1 MKKHASTILLVLVFL
16 AGCGLLCYPI
26 VSDLWNY
33 RHQSRA
39 IAGYDAGVNRMDG
52 KDYSDML
59 EAARAYNKSLV
70 SKGNRYYPTEE
81 EDAYYRSLLK
91 TEGSDVMAVIDIP
104 SIQVYLPVY
113 HGTNEDVLQSGVG
126 HLEGTSL
133 PVGGNSTHCVLS
145 GHRGLPS
152 AKLFSNLNLVEEGD
166 RFYIHVLGE
175 TLAYE
180 VDQISVVEPDE
191 IEELNIEKDRDY
203 CTLVTCTPYGIN
215 THRLLVRGNRLSDAV
230 LAAESGGKEESG
242 GTQSRIA
249 VDSGYGWRPERR
261 ELLVLIPVPVLAG
274 IMLFVGL
281 RPGKKKRKGGERD
294 GDNVG
299 KREDG

>member
-26 VSDLWNY
+26 ISDLWNY

-39 IAGYDAGVNRMDG
+39 IAGYDAGVSRMDG
-52 KDYSDML
+52 RDYSDML

-113 HGTNEDVLQSGVG
+113 HGTDEDVLQSGVG

-166 RFYIHVLGE
+166 RFCLHVLGE
-175 TLAYE
+175 TYVYE
-180 VDQISVVEPDE
+180 VDQITVVEPDE
-191 IEELNIEKDRDY
+191 IEQLDIERNRDY

-215 THRLLVRGNRLSDAV
+215 THRLLVRGMRLSEAA
-230 LAAESGGKEESG
+230 LAAEAASGTEEGSG
-242 GTQSRIA
+242 GTQARA
-249 VDSGYGWRPERR
+249 AEDSGYGWRPERS
-261 ELLVLIPVPVLAG
+261 ELLALIPVPVLAAV
-274 IMLFVGL
+274 LVFVGL
-281 RPGKKKRKGGERD
+281 RPGKKKRKGG
-294 GDNVG
+294 GAHGTCG
-299 KREDG
+299 KE